1 MWRELL
7 HDHSNFIVQLVKMRV
22 SFLLV
27 LGMKFNGLCM
37 GGLVL
42 LEKNNEVDHGN
53 IVEKLILEL
62 AKRLL

>member
-1 MWRELL
+1 
-7 HDHSNFIVQLVKMRV
+7 MRG
-22 SFLLV
+22 FLLV